1 MKSNYS
7 NLISLAAIVALTGFV
22 TSGPLG
28 LVMVRLVKPQPEW
41 VSAEVFS
48 NNYHIVQDLPFYFG
62 FVLIAGMLMLA
73 AGHYLDLNEG
83 NGDVKFYLMLSLL
96 LTAAFSALIF
106 FNYVCQTTFVRHLAL
121 NYKEEY
127 DTLIFTFSMANPM
140 SLCWAIEM
148 WGYGILGVATWLM
161 APYYTAKN
169 NFIRWLL
176 IANGVVSVLTAVLTA
191 MDNKWLLSTIG
202 LVAYTIWNLL
212 MMAIAIL
219 IYRYHKKMTL
229 RI

>member
-1 MKSNYS
+1 MNHAKS
-7 NLISLAAIVALTGFV
+7 ISTCALVALAGFI

-62 FVLIAGMLMLA
+62 FILIAGMLMLA

-83 NGDVKFYLMLSLL
+83 NGRKKYYLLISLL
-96 LTAAFSALIF
+96 LTAAFAALIF
-106 FNYVCQTTFVRHLAL
+106 FNYICQTTFVRHLAL

-127 DTLIFTFSMANPM
+127 DPLIFTFSMANPM

-148 WGYGILGVATWLM
+148 WGYGVLGAATCLM
-161 APYYTAKN
+161 APYYKGKSD
-169 NFIRWLL
+169 FIRWLL
-176 IANGVVSVLTAVLTA
+176 ISNGVVSVLTAVLTA
-191 MDNKWLLSTIG
+191 MDNK
-202 LVAYTIWNLL
+202 
-212 MMAIAIL
+212 
-219 IYRYHKKMTL
+219 
-229 RI
+229 